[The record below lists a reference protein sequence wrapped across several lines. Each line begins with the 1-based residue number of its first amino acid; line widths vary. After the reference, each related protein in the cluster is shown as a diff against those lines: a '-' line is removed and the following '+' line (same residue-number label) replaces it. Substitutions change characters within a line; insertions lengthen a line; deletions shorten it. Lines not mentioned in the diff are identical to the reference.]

1 MAPEPDQPSWSLPD
15 EQGGEEEV
23 LTPQQRTMARRLSGF
38 AATESSAAQQVS
50 DSGGGMLGN
59 MASQAGAGGSEFSDR
74 LSTGAPRRV
83 QASMLENPTMT
94 IPAGTAI
101 PCGTVTEL
109 DTTVPGQVS
118 CQVSRSVYGADNK
131 VRLIDTGANVTGLV
145 EGGLSRGQARVFV
158 AWQRAR
164 NPDHVTIQLDSAGA
178 GALGAAGVGGQVNN
192 HFWER
197 FGNAMAV
204 SVFGDASAAAFSHLS
219 SSSSSDTTVNLDTTS
234 STVDQLAQE
243 VLRANMDIPP
253 TLYTP
258 QAQPIIIYVSH
269 DLDFSDVYRLE
280 VK

>member
-1 MAPEPDQPSWSLPD
+1 
-15 EQGGEEEV
+15 
-23 LTPQQRTMARRLSGF
+23 
-38 AATESSAAQQVS
+38 
-50 DSGGGMLGN
+50 MLGN

-178 GALGAAGVGGQVNN
+178 GALGAAGVGGRLITISGSVLETLWQFLFLETQALL
-192 HFWER
+192 HFLTYP
-197 FGNAMAV
+197 
-204 SVFGDASAAAFSHLS
+204 AAHRATRRSTWILRRVLS
-219 SSSSSDTTVNLDTTS
+219 IS
-234 STVDQLAQE
+234 
-243 VLRANMDIPP
+243 
-253 TLYTP
+253 
-258 QAQPIIIYVSH
+258 
-269 DLDFSDVYRLE
+269 
-280 VK
+280 